1 MISGKWILIASS
13 IYWFYVFSLIDLLIL
28 MKLINLYCLFTYEF
42 YLWLQLR
49 GCSKHLFYSMIKE
62 IDQPAPSFNSNFILN
77 PFNLRNDNDQ
87 SDLNQNFKSLSFLF
101 FIIRFNF
108 IFIKHHFEYRWL
120 LKNWLIA
127 INGERFEYS
136 ILSTNA
142 CFIYEE
148 LQICLF
154 Q

>member
-42 YLWLQLR
+42 YLWLQLK
-49 GCSKHLFYSMIKE
+49 GCSMHLIYSMIKE

-87 SDLNQNFKSLSFLF
+87 SDLNQNFKSLSCLF

-108 IFIKHHFEYRWL
+108 IFIKHHFKYRWL

-127 INGERFEYS
+127 INGEQFEYS